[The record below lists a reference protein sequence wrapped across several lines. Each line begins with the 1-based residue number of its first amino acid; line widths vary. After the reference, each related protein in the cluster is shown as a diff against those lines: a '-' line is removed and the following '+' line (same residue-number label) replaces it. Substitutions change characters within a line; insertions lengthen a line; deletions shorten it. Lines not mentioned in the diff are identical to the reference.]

1 MNAVDALEGKPG
13 SIWISSRINGES
25 VEVLVKDTG
34 KGIAPDDREK
44 VFEPFFTTK
53 AVGQG
58 TGLGLWVSYGIVQSF
73 GGDVEVESESGRGS
87 TFKIKLPLKGE

>member
-1 MNAVDALEGKPG
+1 MSGKKIRKILNR
-13 SIWISSRINGES
+13 SVVNEED

-44 VFEPFFTTK
+44 IFEPFFTTK
-53 AVGQG
+53 AVGKG

-73 GGDVEVESESGRGS
+73 GGDIEVDSDLGRGS
-87 TFKIKLPLKGE
+87 TFKIQLPMNGKEQRS